1 MNTELPKTFT
11 IGEAACYLGVSRASI
26 YRIMKVRQ
34 IPSTVDPLNRRV
46 KRVLVEHIVSIK
58 EEADRVR
65 NGMAG
70 GGGGGGPA
78 LDEAREQAA

>member
-1 MNTELPKTFT
+1 MNTQLPKTFT
-11 IGEAACYLGVSRASI
+11 IGEAASYLGVSRASI
-26 YRIMKVRQ
+26 HRIMKVRQ

-65 NGMAG
+65 NGIAIGGAG
-70 GGGGGGPA
+70 GRPS
-78 LDEAREQAA
+78 LEEEREAAA